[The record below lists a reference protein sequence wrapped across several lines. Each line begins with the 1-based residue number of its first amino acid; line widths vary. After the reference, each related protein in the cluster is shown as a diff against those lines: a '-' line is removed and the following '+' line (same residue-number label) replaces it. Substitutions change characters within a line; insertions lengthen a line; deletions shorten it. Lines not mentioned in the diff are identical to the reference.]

1 MIDTV
6 EFKVVLIEKNA
17 FEIIEYS
24 SAYLGSWFL
33 LDS

>member
-6 EFKVVLIEKNA
+6 EIKVVLIVKNVL
-17 FEIIEYS
+17 EIKEYS